1 MCGLRGLVRFL
12 MEWLPKGIR
21 FVSRATC
28 PRPPSHPLSPSLRSY
43 LPRIRL
49 AGVLCHA
56 GSPSFLAH
64 PHLPALL
71 RPTRK
76 PTSSVRASVLHSL
89 RPPTLCGASADYS
102 SSHRRVRAS
111 ASADYSLH
119 ASPPSR
125 PAIGSRAGAPFVL
138 VPRPLFAP

>member
-1 MCGLRGLVRFL
+1 

-21 FVSRATC
+21 FVTRATC
-28 PRPPSHPLSPSLRSY
+28 TRPPSHPLSPPLRSF

-56 GSPSFLAH
+56 AAPSFLAH
-64 PHLPALL
+64 SHLPALL

-76 PTSSVRASVLHSL
+76 PTSSVRASVLHAL
-89 RPPTLCGASADYS
+89 RPPPLGRAAPADFRS
-102 SSHRRVRAS
+102 RRQVRAV
-111 ASADYSLH
+111 ASVGDFLTH
-119 ASPPSR
+119 SPPSR
-125 PAIGSRAGAPFVL
+125 PPFGLRAGAPFVL

>member
-1 MCGLRGLVRFL
+1 
-12 MEWLPKGIR
+12 MEWLTKGIR
-21 FVSRATC
+21 FVCRATC
-28 PRPPSHPLSPSLRSY
+28 PRPPSHPLSPALRSF

-56 GSPSFLAH
+56 GSPSILAH
-64 PHLPALL
+64 PHLPALP
-71 RPTRK
+71 RPSRK

-102 SSHRRVRAS
+102 SSRRWVRAS

-125 PAIGSRAGAPFVL
+125 PAFGSRAGAPFVL